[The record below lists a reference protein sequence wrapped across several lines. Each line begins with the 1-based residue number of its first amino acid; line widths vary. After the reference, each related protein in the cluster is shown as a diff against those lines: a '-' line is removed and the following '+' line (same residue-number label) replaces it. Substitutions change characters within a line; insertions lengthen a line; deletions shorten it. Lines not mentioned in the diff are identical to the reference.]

1 MGWVW
6 RDDDES
12 DDSFQKNPNYS
23 SSSSGEVCSTR
34 TVVRSQCKTEEVE
47 PGKFVR
53 KCEKTEEVLR
63 DCLGKPVE
71 VLKSNKEYTEDDVTE
86 QVVRGLLH
94 PGKFED
100 VPFDFHGL
108 RGDIQDIERHF
119 LGGINRFFEAAEE
132 MKNNFFDVFGDFHNG
147 NSSSAPSKRRGIP
160 VEGHPLTEASPKP
173 KEPNSGDVDL
183 SGLARDV

>member
-86 QVVRGLLH
+86 QVVRGLLD

-100 VPFDFHGL
+100 GPFDFHGL

-147 NSSSAPSKRRGIP
+147 NSSSSPSKRRGIP
-160 VEGHPLTEASPKP
+160 VEGHPLTEASPIP